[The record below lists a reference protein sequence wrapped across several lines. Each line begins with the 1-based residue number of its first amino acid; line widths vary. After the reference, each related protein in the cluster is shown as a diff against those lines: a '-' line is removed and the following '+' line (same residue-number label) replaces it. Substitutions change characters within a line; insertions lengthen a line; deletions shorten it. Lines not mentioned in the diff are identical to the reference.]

1 MTYQLSDNPSFREQK
16 MAFYELIAE
25 KLQSQM
31 NCPVPPFSQTFF
43 ATEYRTLWI
52 KWPNGVS
59 IHLSIISGRPFCGLT
74 MSIPNGV
81 PYRKEISVTFDEL
94 LDHRL
99 VEIAPN

>member
-1 MTYQLSDNPSFREQK
+1 MTYQLSDNSSFREQK

-43 ATEYRTLWI
+43 AKEYRTLWI

-59 IHLSIISGRPFCGLT
+59 IHLSVISGRLFCGLT